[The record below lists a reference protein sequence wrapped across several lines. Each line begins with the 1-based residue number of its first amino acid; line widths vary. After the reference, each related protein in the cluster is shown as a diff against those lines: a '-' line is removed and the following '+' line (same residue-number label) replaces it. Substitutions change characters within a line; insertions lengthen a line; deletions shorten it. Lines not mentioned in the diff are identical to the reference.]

1 MRLASIDIG
10 SNTLRLL
17 VAEVDHEG
25 RIKDVARGRR
35 ITRLGGGFT
44 EEEGLTDD
52 AITITVAAL
61 KEFKAIADRND
72 ADTILSVATSVVR
85 RAKNREA
92 FLERVKEET
101 GIDVR
106 VVDGTEE
113 ARLSVEGVLSVVSSE
128 KEDMLV
134 VDIGGGSTEFVYCR
148 KKRILKPISV
158 ENMGVVHLTEGF
170 IRSDPPDREEIEG
183 LEKRVEEFV
192 QGVKEALSEV
202 FSAQRCELCGTAGT
216 VTTLASIAQG
226 LEVYQPERINNHILT
241 HDGVK
246 DIYKRL
252 SRMRLSERKRILS
265 LEKGREDLIIPGTA
279 IVLSC
284 MEVFGIH
291 AMRVSD
297 AGLLEG
303 IIIDALKKE
312 HYKKGGV
319 G

>member
-25 RIKDVARGRR
+25 RTKDVARGRR

-44 EEEGLTDD
+44 EKEGLTED
-52 AITITVAAL
+52 AITRTIVAL
-61 KEFKAIADRND
+61 KEFKAIADRNG
-72 ADTILSVATSVVR
+72 ADQILSVATSVVR

-92 FLERVKEET
+92 FLGRVKEET
-101 GIDVR
+101 GIDAR
-106 VVDGTEE
+106 VIDGTEE
-113 ARLSVEGVLSVVSSE
+113 AHLSVEGVLSVVSSE
-128 KEDMLV
+128 KEDILV

-148 KKRILKPISV
+148 KKRILKSISI
-158 ENMGVVHLTEGF
+158 ENMGVVHLAEGF
-170 IRSDPPDREEIEG
+170 MRSDPPDREELEG
-183 LEKRVEEFV
+183 LEKKVEGFV
-192 QGVKEALSEV
+192 QGVKEALSGF
-202 FSAQRCELCGTAGT
+202 FSAERCELCGTAGT

-241 HDGVK
+241 HEGVE

-252 SRMRLSERKRILS
+252 SSMRLSERNKILS

-279 IVLSC
+279 IVLAC
-284 MEVFGIH
+284 MEAFGIYT
-291 AMRVSD
+291 MKVSD

-312 HYKKGGV
+312 YYRKGGV